1 MVIGELLETIWQD
14 SDVIGFALSWNHS
27 SGCVE
32 EREKLEAV
40 SPFRKLSK

>member
-14 SDVIGFALSWNHS
+14 SDVIRFALSWSHS
-27 SGCVE
+27 SGCV

-40 SPFRKLSK
+40 SAFTITRG